1 MEILAKGVKFM
12 TRVYVIHADEDYLSF
27 DRLAAQARSAKLPV
41 DFDHMPA
48 KQTWVPHWK
57 GNCRNRIYRCGGAI
71 VFLSKHTAQ
80 GGVGWELEC
89 AQACALPML
98 GLCVEESKT
107 PNDSRGTRR
116 LAGGGLELAGDRTIH
131 PNAAQGIVRQR
142 WFPSES
148 SRARKSSTYLVGI
161 W

>member
-12 TRVYVIHADEDYLSF
+12 TRVYVIHADEDYMSF

-57 GNCRNRIYRCGGAI
+57 GNCRNKIYRCGGAI

-98 GLCVEESKT
+98 GLCVEGSKT
-107 PNDSRGTRR
+107 PTIPE
-116 LAGGGLELAGDRTIH
+116 ELGDWPVVDWNWPEIERFIQTLGKGSSA
-131 PNAAQGIVRQR
+131 NA
-142 WFPSES
+142 
-148 SRARKSSTYLVGI
+148 
-161 W
+161 